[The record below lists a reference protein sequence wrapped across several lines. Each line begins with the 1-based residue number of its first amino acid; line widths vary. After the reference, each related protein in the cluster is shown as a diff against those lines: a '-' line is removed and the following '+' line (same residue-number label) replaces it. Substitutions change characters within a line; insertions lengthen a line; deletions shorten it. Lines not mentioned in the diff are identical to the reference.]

1 MLTTSPLKNYKGT
14 FILINRIL
22 SYCKSLK
29 PEFTRESALAVKNS
43 YVALRINDLATSRN
57 AYRIT
62 IRQLESLIR
71 LSEAIA
77 KIHGSNKVYPAYVD
91 EASRILRL
99 F

>member
-1 MLTTSPLKNYKGT
+1 M
-14 FILINRIL
+14 
-22 SYCKSLK
+22 K
-29 PEFTRESALAVKNS
+29 PEFTKEAALAVKNS

-77 KIHGSNKVYPAYVD
+77 KIHGNNKVIPAYVD

-99 F
+99 ILFTFSNSIIKIERNEVEMDNYDE